1 MEPGVP
7 HPPAPPPS
15 DSEAGGQAAL
25 PDDFQRDTLALI
37 GQMASSVA
45 HELSNPLA
53 TIVAT
58 TQAILNFWPRQGRP
72 GAPTGGSRDGWAA
85 PPEFSAQGVPLR
97 QLREDLEMILAEA
110 RRAGD
115 VVHGLLN
122 SARHHPPEYCIYSLA
137 DVIRRTVGLCRHHL
151 KLHNISL
158 QSPLFDQH
166 DGYPLWSRMRGDANQ
181 LQQVLLNLIINA
193 QQAISGARGYGTV
206 RITIGPD
213 GPDRIALTV
222 EDDGPGVPTGLRD
235 VIFQPFYTT
244 KPAGQGTGLGLSI
257 SAGIVRAHGGEIR
270 VEEHPSGGAIFRL
283 ILPSLAAVER
293 NATVRGPT
301 PANAMEPLPGIAP
314 AAPPVTPS
322 AVPQPSLGRI
332 LLVDDESGIRR
343 SVSRFLGRYGFQVT
357 DVGSGQAAIAALGAG
372 HFDAIISDLRMPGLS
387 GEQFYGQVREQF
399 PHMVQHMMFTSG
411 DVTEDGTRRFLN
423 DSGCPALQKPYELA
437 ELVQVLRTLCTPH
450 GASVEH
456 RATA

>member
-1 MEPGVP
+1 MQP
-7 HPPAPPPS
+7 PPAPRPP
-15 DSEAGGQAAL
+15 EPTPGPQAL
-25 PDDFQRDTLALI
+25 PDEFQRDKLALI

-53 TIVAT
+53 TILAT
-58 TQAILNFWPRQGRP
+58 SQAILNFWPRQGQP
-72 GAPTGGSRDGWAA
+72 GAPTGASRDGWGA
-85 PPEFSAQGVPLR
+85 PVEFSAQGVPLR
-97 QLREDLEMILAEA
+97 QLREDLEMILTEA

-115 VVHGLLN
+115 IVHGLLN

-137 DVIRRTVGLCRHHL
+137 DVVRRTVGLCRHHL

-158 QSPLFDQH
+158 QSPLFEP
-166 DGYPLWSRMRGDANQ
+166 GEGLPLWSRMRGDANQ
-181 LQQVLLNLIINA
+181 LQQVLLNLVVNA
-193 QQAISGARGYGTV
+193 QQAISSSRGYGTV
-206 RITIGPD
+206 RITMGPD
-213 GPDRIALTV
+213 GPDRVMLTV
-222 EDDGPGVPTGLRD
+222 EDDGPGVPAGLRD

-270 VEEHPSGGAIFRL
+270 VEDHPSGGAIFRL
-283 ILPSLAAVER
+283 VLPSLAASER
-293 NATVRGPT
+293 ASTARQLT
-301 PANAMEPLPGIAP
+301 PAAAMGALPSLTP
-314 AAPPVTPS
+314 AAPASVAAPT
-322 AVPQPSLGRI
+322 ATAILGRV

-387 GEQFYGQVREQF
+387 GEEFYGEVKRLF
-399 PHMVQHMMFTSG
+399 PAMTSRMMFTSG
-411 DVTEDGTRRFLN
+411 DVSEDATRRFLG
-423 DSGCPALQKPYELA
+423 DSGCPALQKPYELS
-437 ELVQVLRTLCTPH
+437 ELVQVLRSLCSPH
-450 GASVEH
+450 GGTVEQ